1 MPGQGPYPGGPP
13 MPYGPGGQYPMAP
26 YSGKEKLPAGLF
38 AILLGALGIHHFYL
52 GKTGWGVAF
61 LLFTVLTCGYGGLIT
76 GPISLIQGILYL
88 SANDWDFQQKYVI
101 EKRFF

>member
-1 MPGQGPYPGGPP
+1 
-13 MPYGPGGQYPMAP
+13 MPYGPNGYYPAP
-26 YSGKEKLPAGLF
+26 PYTGKEKLTAGLF

-52 GKTGWGVAF
+52 GKAGVGVTV
-61 LLFTVLTCGYGGLIT
+61 LLFTVLTCGYGSLIT
-76 GPISLIQGILYL
+76 GPLAVVQGILYL